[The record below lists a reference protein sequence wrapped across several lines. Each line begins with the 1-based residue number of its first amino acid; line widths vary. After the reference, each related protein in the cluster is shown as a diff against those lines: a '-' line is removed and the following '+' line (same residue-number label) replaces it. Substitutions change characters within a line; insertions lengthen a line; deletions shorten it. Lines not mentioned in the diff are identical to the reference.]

1 MLRKL
6 AAIITVLMILS
17 VSVAGAQDRTV
28 FWERW
33 DVNIDNVD
41 TTNNQFDVAEIYDVQ
56 FAGQFTYGSRV
67 IPMDRLDMINNVQVT
82 EQGQALRQNC
92 SKSAGTYCVTNTSSG
107 LSITYYFFQPI
118 NNATEHFE
126 ISYTVVGGLRIYDS
140 GDQLYWYAIS
150 PEHYGF
156 AIGESTVTVQ
166 LPAGYAPREGVDPV
180 VTYGAPSEIQVNGTT
195 AVAKATRQ
203 IGGNEDFEIRVQYP
217 HDPNAT
223 PPAWQASF
231 DQQRAFDEN
240 ILPLINVGIIALSLL
255 IGIGGV
261 LLLYVLYMRKGRD
274 PDVGPVPTFLSEPPS
289 DLPPAVVGTLVDE
302 RADPRDAI
310 STVIDLAHKGYIVIE
325 EEKKEGVFGI
335 GGGSEFTFKR
345 TDKLLEG
352 LRPFE
357 TKMMERLF
365 TGSKMERSMSS
376 LKQKFYTVI
385 ADIQSKLY
393 TELVTDGFFTTS
405 PSTTR
410 SLWSFIAVII
420 LALAGVIGWVLFT
433 ASDRFGFVPLMLP
446 IAIGVV
452 GVAAL
457 IIGPVMPAKT
467 RKGAE
472 EAAKWK
478 AFYEYLRN
486 LEKYAKVEEA
496 AAQFERYLPY
506 AVAFGLD
513 RTWIYKFKQV
523 DLVPIPYWYYPTYLG
538 PYRRGYVAGTP
549 VPRMGMG
556 GGDMAGGL
564 ARAGGGGVSLDQM
577 SGNLSS
583 GLESISNGLSN
594 MLNSASNA
602 MTSRPQNASS
612 GSSGSWRSGGS
623 SWSGGGF
630 SGGGGGGG
638 GSSGFG

>member
-1 MLRKL
+1 M
-6 AAIITVLMILS
+6 
-17 VSVAGAQDRTV
+17 
-28 FWERW
+28 
-33 DVNIDNVD
+33 
-41 TTNNQFDVAEIYDVQ
+41 
-56 FAGQFTYGSRV
+56 
-67 IPMDRLDMINNVQVT
+67 
-82 EQGQALRQNC
+82 
-92 SKSAGTYCVTNTSSG
+92 
-107 LSITYYFFQPI
+107 
-118 NNATEHFE
+118 
-126 ISYTVVGGLRIYDS
+126 
-140 GDQLYWYAIS
+140 
-150 PEHYGF
+150 
-156 AIGESTVTVQ
+156 
-166 LPAGYAPREGVDPV
+166 
-180 VTYGAPSEIQVNGTT
+180 
-195 AVAKATRQ
+195 
-203 IGGNEDFEIRVQYP
+203 
-217 HDPNAT
+217 
-223 PPAWQASF
+223 
-231 DQQRAFDEN
+231 
-240 ILPLINVGIIALSLL
+240 PLINVGIIALSLL

-325 EEKKEGVFGI
+325 EEKKEGIFGI

-345 TDKLLEG
+345 TDKSLVG

-357 TKMMERLF
+357 QKLMERLF
-365 TGSKMERSMSS
+365 TGSAMERSMAS

-410 SLWSFIAVII
+410 AVWGVIAVVI

-433 ASDRFGFVPLMLP
+433 ASDRFGFAPLLLP
-446 IAIGVV
+446 VAIGVV

-513 RTWIYKFKQV
+513 HTWINKFKQV
-523 DLVPIPYWYYPTYLG
+523 EYVPIPYWYYPTYLG

-556 GGDMAGGL
+556 GGDMTGGL

-630 SGGGGGGG
+630 SGGGGSGG
-638 GSSGFG
+638 GSAVLVDQH